1 MHYLQGQRSR
11 IFFRRAGLSLRAGGQ
26 GFSPATRSL
35 SPGYFDT
42 KRKYSK
48 EKNASNYKVMNL
60 KKQTNSLLIHTRI
73 HLKRGDFTIP
83 VRLTENT

>member
-1 MHYLQGQRSR
+1 MAKYFANALEGNAQSWIDHCNSILY
-11 IFFRRAGLSLRAGGQ
+11 AGLSLRAGGR
-26 GFSPATRSL
+26 GFSPATTSL

-60 KKQTNSLLIHTRI
+60 KKNKPI
-73 HLKRGDFTIP
+73 
-83 VRLTENT
+83 VY